1 MVRTHKECEPTKYTH
16 FLNRAAVET
25 GQDTERIQ
33 ASDGNSL
40 AGEGTGREW
49 SGHRRKRANEG
60 HAHPGEGRSRNQ
72 SVHVKNMSH

>member
-49 SGHRRKRANEG
+49 SGHRKKE
-60 HAHPGEGRSRNQ
+60 S
-72 SVHVKNMSH
+72 